1 MLGDLR
7 ARAVRTRWESFN
19 RQLSAFRLAYDISGG
34 AIAKWLSRSV
44 SPLHRQHV
52 LTLSPAQEAPRAR
65 RLRSGMTVLWRR
77 DCEGDCRSWRIATCC
92 FDAVAH
98 DSVTLLRKPMSLN
111 RVIKV
116 LSSCLEREMQS
127 PSIAIHVLPERE
139 CDRIPRRFAV

>member
-7 ARAVRTRWESFN
+7 ARAVSTRWESFN

-34 AIAKWLSRSV
+34 ATAKWPSPSV
-44 SPLHRQHV
+44 SPLYRQHV

-98 DSVTLLRKPMSLN
+98 DSVTLLRKPMS
-111 RVIKV
+111 V
-116 LSSCLEREMQS
+116 SE
-127 PSIAIHVLPERE
+127 PSNQGSLLLFWNGKCNHQHCNSRSVRYGT
-139 CDRIPRRFAV
+139 